1 MRAGN
6 GAGKGVSC
14 MNKLCSVIDRMNV
27 KLGSK
32 FLNSLSIKTQ
42 ILKRLQHVIVVG
54 ATAPTLKR
62 IVCLYAHPARCSAG
76 SEV

>member
-1 MRAGN
+1 MRVDISAGE
-6 GAGKGVSC
+6 GMYG
-14 MNKLCSVIDRMNV
+14 MNKFGSVIDRMNV